1 MYNAENYYFQW
12 RKIEIMKPVLYQC
25 NILTNDIVSTRASLD
40 DVTGYKQTDKVIF
53 AAKIDLTKHYIF
65 LSWQKNLV
73 LMHSSYN
80 RQIVFCMFY
89 MHQQLY

>member
-1 MYNAENYYFQW
+1 
-12 RKIEIMKPVLYQC
+12 MKPVLYQC

-65 LSWQKNLV
+65 LS
-73 LMHSSYN
+73 
-80 RQIVFCMFY
+80 
-89 MHQQLY
+89 